1 MLEELLCGL
10 VRQIDHNNGQLGL
23 VCVCISVEVTT
34 FSIYLVQIQLQFLSK
49 RSLLDDNG
57 NWQVNFAGTWRVGGI
72 LAMSR
77 AFGNHLLKRFIVADP
92 EIQVSFNSHK
102 LCI

>member
-57 NWQVNFAGTWRVGGI
+57 NW
-72 LAMSR
+72 
-77 AFGNHLLKRFIVADP
+77 
-92 EIQVSFNSHK
+92 
-102 LCI
+102 